1 MTQWAFES
9 HIWPD
14 MIDELRLGSEKKCV
28 AIKKVEKETEAAAL
42 FEMIDCPTS
51 PL

>member
-1 MTQWAFES
+1 
-9 HIWPD
+9 
-14 MIDELRLGSEKKCV
+14 MIDELRLGEFEKKCV
-28 AIKKVEKETEAAAL
+28 PPPIKKVEETEAAADL